1 MTLAATN
8 GNGNVPAADILKKS
22 VTKNDY
28 SDRPYP
34 GVFNF
39 MLPAPMSGGLD
50 LPPFWTPA
58 RDWVLYSTLFR
69 ESMWSAAISIAISK
83 IVAMGFDVDS
93 EIPLRARRAQ
103 NLFLNMDA
111 GRGYVSGLQKHLQS
125 FLLTD
130 NGGAIEIV
138 RASSAAGS
146 RIIGLVPLDTFR
158 TLRTGDPDIPAI
170 YQDLR
175 GGWHEMKDYE
185 VILLSDM
192 PDQSDRW
199 YGVGHC
205 LHRESYVRMADGSSK
220 KIAQLVKEQSREQVA
235 SVDADGYIVSRAI
248 TGWHENPISGRRWV
262 NVRGKYSSRA
272 TGKVTRNLDVTE
284 EHPILTPSG
293 WVQAIDLKD
302 GDAIVTEAP
311 TPNRK
316 QIELIVGSVLGDMS
330 LLRTSAACNT
340 RMSEGH
346 NVHQHDWLTLKTQAL
361 SDFGFKLREY
371 KDAVNAG
378 SRVTPGL
385 NSLRERC
392 YPKGGKKSVP
402 VELVQEYLSPLLLAT
417 WYMDDGWITDR
428 YTNDRSRSARAH
440 IGNSGAD
447 YGGTD
452 KLAQLLNE
460 RGYECTAT
468 KVGPRK
474 PGMKDIHFTVKGSQ
488 ALWADIAPYVP
499 ECMRYKLPYDALP
512 FDLSLWDLGKADRF
526 VDEAVVKV
534 RNSRSDATVFCL
546 DVEDTHNFI
555 SSGIVVHNCAAERA
569 YKNILKLESI
579 ERYVYEKVS
588 GQRALS
594 IYLVNGIMPQQ
605 IDDGIQSSKSQAQAK
620 GVATYLGATIIGLAG
635 DIPVT
640 VAEIPL
646 AELPDGFN
654 RKEEWD
660 ITMNT
665 YARCIGIA
673 VQDLQPL
680 SGQGL
685 GTGTQSQVLDEAAKG
700 QGLAAWRQAFEH
712 AANEYALD
720 DKTTFYIKTSDIRD
734 RERESIVSQT
744 FAATMQSWFT
754 MGMPYA
760 QIVNYAVDNDQ
771 MPPEYRV
778 DEDLTPG
785 EIISDDEKP
794 DQLEADDAAVAANA
808 DQQPVAG
815 QGQPQAGANAAPQ
828 PPANLNAK
836 AWRDWTA
843 QIYEIV
849 KYQQRYK
856 ETQLDAGDA
865 ALKESLDRLAT
876 AVETE
881 TQVYQE
887 SLK

>member
-1 MTLAATN
+1 MTLPTTY
-8 GNGNVPAADILKKS
+8 GNGDVTSAEILRRS
-22 VTKNDY
+22 VTKNDFN
-28 SDRPYP
+28 DKPYP

-83 IVAMGFDVDS
+83 VVAMGFDIDS
-93 EIPLRARRAQ
+93 EIPLRAKRAQ
-103 NLFLNMDA
+103 ALFLNMDA
-111 GRGYVSGLQKHLQS
+111 GKGYVSGLQKHLQS

-146 RIIGLVPLDTFR
+146 RILGLVPLDTFR

-199 YGVGHC
+199 YGVGH
-205 LHRESYVRMADGSSK
+205 
-220 KIAQLVKEQSREQVA
+220 
-235 SVDADGYIVSRAI
+235 
-248 TGWHENPISGRRWV
+248 
-262 NVRGKYSSRA
+262 
-272 TGKVTRNLDVTE
+272 
-284 EHPILTPSG
+284 
-293 WVQAIDLKD
+293 
-302 GDAIVTEAP
+302 
-311 TPNRK
+311 
-316 QIELIVGSVLGDMS
+316 
-330 LLRTSAACNT
+330 
-340 RMSEGH
+340 
-346 NVHQHDWLTLKTQAL
+346 
-361 SDFGFKLREY
+361 
-371 KDAVNAG
+371 
-378 SRVTPGL
+378 
-385 NSLRERC
+385 
-392 YPKGGKKSVP
+392 
-402 VELVQEYLSPLLLAT
+402 
-417 WYMDDGWITDR
+417 
-428 YTNDRSRSARAH
+428 
-440 IGNSGAD
+440 
-447 YGGTD
+447 
-452 KLAQLLNE
+452 
-460 RGYECTAT
+460 
-468 KVGPRK
+468 
-474 PGMKDIHFTVKGSQ
+474 
-488 ALWADIAPYVP
+488 
-499 ECMRYKLPYDALP
+499 
-512 FDLSLWDLGKADRF
+512 
-526 VDEAVVKV
+526 
-534 RNSRSDATVFCL
+534 
-546 DVEDTHNFI
+546 
-555 SSGIVVHNCAAERA
+555 CAAERA

-712 AANEYALD
+712 AANEYTLD

-734 RERESIVSQT
+734 REREGAVSQM
-744 FAATMQSWFT
+744 FAATMQSWFA

-778 DEDLTPG
+778 EGDDLTPG

-808 DQQPVAG
+808 DQQAVAG
-815 QGQPQAGANAAPQ
+815 QGQPAAPV
-828 PPANLNAK
+828 PPADLSAK
-836 AWRDWTA
+836 AWREWTA

-849 KYQQRYK
+849 KSQQRYK
-856 ETQLDAGDA
+856 ESQLDAGDA
-865 ALKESLDRLAT
+865 ALVQSLDNLT
-876 AVETE
+876 AAIQTE